1 MTTVIQETILYLLFL
16 CTNVTQWVI
25 YLNATMKRR
34 RPLKVLIIYSFVKSL
49 LVNVLFKTLIDNLF
63 VNNEIIKV
71 IYSGV
76 IILVAIL
83 TYVVLLYTFNEHFTK
98 IAIIGMAVDVFASLI
113 GYASILFT
121 NLIAGKALFAVEP
134 PLYPTDFLSP
144 FIAFLF
150 IHIVLKVIKRFEI
163 RIKSWDVKYK
173 KLTMSVFIV
182 YMCYSFYSMN
192 HDFDRNVD
200 LIGAF
205 SAMLFSYILVIYVN
219 HYHRTMI
226 WENEMLK
233 KQQFIAKMQYEGV
246 VLQSE
251 QIEHLQS
258 EIDIQMEKVL
268 QLSKNAD
275 NKSEQIKNY
284 IVSLKQ
290 RAEDISVGM
299 LCDDK
304 YLDFVLYE
312 AIQKCKTKGIET
324 AFNLQG
330 YKTNAQISKNLAN
343 DIKKILNDSVKKAKK
358 KINFSVATIKGNV
371 IIKLETDGK
380 EKIILWNQ

>member
-49 LVNVLFKTLIDNLF
+49 LVNVLFKTLVDNLF

-98 IAIIGMAVDVFASLI
+98 IAIIGMAVDIFASLI

-163 RIKSWDVKYK
+163 RIKSWDIKYK

-182 YMCYSFYSMN
+182 YMCYSFYSMS

-219 HYHRTMI
+219 HYHRTML

-299 LCDDK
+299 FCDDK

-312 AIQKCKTKGIET
+312 AIQKCKAKGIET
-324 AFNLQG
+324 EFNLQG
-330 YKTNAQISKNLAN
+330 YKHDEQIGEKLSD
-343 DIKKILNDSVKKAKK
+343 DIQKMLDSNINKAKK
-358 KINFSVATIKGNV
+358 KLLLSIATVKGKV
-371 IIKLETDGK
+371 IIKTETDGK
-380 EKIILWNQ
+380 EKLILWN